1 MPVIIQR
8 SLDNSSRVYIFK
20 LTPTCCNSCFDLVP
34 GNVWLSHLINSTWNA
49 VAKNQHIFL
58 ICISYCITVRFIA
71 CKSWYFWKCL
81 IFRTSPRSLRLEM
94 YFKLALFE
102 FCRTFF
108 ESLSS
113 LLPFFLPKSGLFLEA
128 VVWRFSLKK
137 GFHKNFAKFTRKHLC
152 WSHFLIKLLS
162 WRSAA

>member
-1 MPVIIQR
+1 MIYFSQQFSTI
-8 SLDNSSRVYIFK
+8 SLCNLKGFQCLLSFKGAWIRTSSRVYIFK

-49 VAKNQHIFL
+49 VAINQHIFL

-113 LLPFFLPKSGLFLEA
+113 LLPFFFTEIWTVFRSSSLEIFCKK
-128 VVWRFSLKK
+128 RFS
-137 GFHKNFAKFTRKHLC
+137 
-152 WSHFLIKLLS
+152 
-162 WRSAA
+162 

>member
-1 MPVIIQR
+1 M
-8 SLDNSSRVYIFK
+8 SLCNLKGFQCLLSFKGAWIRTSSRVYIFK

-58 ICISYCITVRFIA
+58 ICIIGYCITVRFIA

-94 YFKLALFE
+94 LFQIS
-102 FCRTFF
+102 FVRVLQNILQITFF
-108 ESLSS
+108 FVTI
-113 LLPFFLPKSGLFLEA
+113 FFYRNLDCF
-128 VVWRFSLKK
+128 
-137 GFHKNFAKFTRKHLC
+137 
-152 WSHFLIKLLS
+152 
-162 WRSAA
+162 